1 MAPPRASFSSGR
13 LGSVLAFAPLG
24 VWTVIHLW
32 NNLYAVRGGAAWEQA
47 VTAYPHVGVQIAT
60 YAVVLVPLV
69 LHAVWGGL
77 RIAHSR
83 PNNLRY
89 NWYPNLKY
97 LLQRLSA
104 IGVLF
109 FLGAH
114 IWLAMLSPRINTG
127 RGETFAAISHEMR
140 FHLPT
145 TIVYLLGTLG
155 VAYHLANGLQTF
167 LMKLGMR
174 WPRRVGDKLEW
185 PFLLIFVVLLAMAWT
200 TIFAMWSAASAA
212 GGAAVG

>member
-1 MAPPRASFSSGR
+1 MSVMAPPRTSFSSSR

-32 NNLYAVRGGAAWEQA
+32 NNLYAVRGAEAWEQA
-47 VTAYPHVGVQIAT
+47 VTAYPHVGVQALT
-60 YAVVLVPLV
+60 YVVVLLPLL
-69 LHAVWGGL
+69 LHALWGSL
-77 RIAHSR
+77 RIVQSR
-83 PNNLRY
+83 PNNLSY

-104 IGVLF
+104 LGVLL

-114 IWLAMLSPRINTG
+114 IWLALLRPRLLLG
-127 RGETFAAISHEMR
+127 HGEQFADISHEMR
-140 FHLPT
+140 YHLPT
-145 TIVYLLGTLG
+145 TVVYLLGTLG

-174 WPRRVGDKLEW
+174 WPRKPGDKLEW
-185 PFLLIFVVLLAMAWT
+185 PFLLLFVVLLAMSWA
-200 TIFAMWSAASAA
+200 TIFIMWNAA
-212 GGAAVG
+212 GAR